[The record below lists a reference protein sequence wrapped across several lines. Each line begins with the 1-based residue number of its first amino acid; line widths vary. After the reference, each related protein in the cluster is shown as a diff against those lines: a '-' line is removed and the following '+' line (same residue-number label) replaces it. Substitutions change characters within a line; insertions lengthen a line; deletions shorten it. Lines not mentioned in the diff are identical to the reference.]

1 MTGPMRAQSGPVQP
15 VPAPPATAGGAGP
28 AAAGEAPTA
37 DPHVMWA
44 SIEHAAQGLG
54 VRMSIAL
61 THDVTEGEGW
71 KVIVEDLADAAAT
84 VLARYG
90 WAI

>member
-1 MTGPMRAQSGPVQP
+1 
-15 VPAPPATAGGAGP
+15 
-28 AAAGEAPTA
+28 
-37 DPHVMWA
+37 MWA